1 MCGSY
6 SSSKTTL
13 LGLNVIYFVLSLIM
27 IGIAVNAKV
36 SGLVTSLPI
45 IGGITASGVFL
56 LFLAVIGII
65 GLMKNHQVML
75 YVYMIILFFIFI
87 IQFSCSCAALSL
99 TNLDQIKIVR
109 AAWDQAK
116 QFDISV
122 IIEAERQLD
131 CCGLGLNVT
140 HAIVRI
146 PDTEDHEWSTN
157 NQVFTGE
164 WVANECAKPPIFDAI
179 SSCQTCIVKILPK
192 VQSGLNAAG
201 GIGLFFS
208 FTELFGAILTYR
220 HRNLMDT
227 FGAGGKGLNI

>member
-27 IGIAVNAKV
+27 IGIAVNGKKQILNPNSLKVKITLFSAKV

-164 WVANECAKPPIFDAI
+164 WVVNECAKPPIFDAI

-192 VQSGLNAAG
+192 VSRYF
-201 GIGLFFS
+201 I
-208 FTELFGAILTYR
+208 ILKIDSLS
-220 HRNLMDT
+220 NS
-227 FGAGGKGLNI
+227 I

>member
-27 IGIAVNAKV
+27 IGIAVNGKKQILNPNSLKVKITLFSAKV

-164 WVANECAKPPIFDAI
+164 WVVNECAKPPIFDAI

-192 VQSGLNAAG
+192 VSRYFIKLKIDSLSNS
-201 GIGLFFS
+201 I
-208 FTELFGAILTYR
+208 
-220 HRNLMDT
+220 
-227 FGAGGKGLNI
+227 

>member
-27 IGIAVNAKV
+27 IGIAVNGKKQILNPNSLKVKITLFSAKV

-99 TNLDQIKIVR
+99 TNLDQIKIIR
-109 AAWDQAK
+109 AAWDEAK

-192 VQSGLNAAG
+192 VLRYSIISMINFL
-201 GIGLFFS
+201 S
-208 FTELFGAILTYR
+208 
-220 HRNLMDT
+220 
-227 FGAGGKGLNI
+227 NIIFRFKVG

>member
-27 IGIAVNAKV
+27 IGIAVNGKKQILNPNSLKVKITLFSAKV

-75 YVYMIILFFIFI
+75 YAYMIILFFIFI

-164 WVANECAKPPIFDAI
+164 WVVNECAKPPIFDAI

-192 VQSGLNAAG
+192 VLRYSIISMINFL
-201 GIGLFFS
+201 S
-208 FTELFGAILTYR
+208 
-220 HRNLMDT
+220 
-227 FGAGGKGLNI
+227 NIIFRFKVG

>member
-27 IGIAVNAKV
+27 IGIAVNGKKQILNPNSLKVKITLFSAKV

-164 WVANECAKPPIFDAI
+164 WVVNECAKPPIFDAI

-192 VQSGLNAAG
+192 VLRYSIISKINFL
-201 GIGLFFS
+201 S
-208 FTELFGAILTYR
+208 
-220 HRNLMDT
+220 
-227 FGAGGKGLNI
+227 NIIFRFKVG

>member
-27 IGIAVNAKV
+27 IGIAVNGKKQILNPNSLKVKITLFSAKV

-192 VQSGLNAAG
+192 VLRYSIISMINFL
-201 GIGLFFS
+201 S
-208 FTELFGAILTYR
+208 
-220 HRNLMDT
+220 
-227 FGAGGKGLNI
+227 NIIFRFKVG

>member
-27 IGIAVNAKV
+27 IGIAVNGKKQILNPNSLKVKITLFSAKV

-164 WVANECAKPPIFDAI
+164 WVVNECAKPPIFDAI

-192 VQSGLNAAG
+192 VSRYFIISKIDSLSNS
-201 GIGLFFS
+201 I
-208 FTELFGAILTYR
+208 
-220 HRNLMDT
+220 
-227 FGAGGKGLNI
+227 

>member
-27 IGIAVNAKV
+27 IGIAVNGKKQILNPNSLKVKITLFSAKV

-164 WVANECAKPPIFDAI
+164 WVVNECAKPPIFDAI

-192 VQSGLNAAG
+192 VLQYFIISKINFL
-201 GIGLFFS
+201 S
-208 FTELFGAILTYR
+208 
-220 HRNLMDT
+220 
-227 FGAGGKGLNI
+227 NIIFRFKVG

>member
-27 IGIAVNAKV
+27 IGIAVNGKKQILNPNSLKVKVTLFSAKV

-164 WVANECAKPPIFDAI
+164 WVVNECAKPPIFDAI

-192 VQSGLNAAG
+192 VLQYFIISKINFLSDIIFRFKVG
-201 GIGLFFS
+201 
-208 FTELFGAILTYR
+208 
-220 HRNLMDT
+220 
-227 FGAGGKGLNI
+227 

>member
-27 IGIAVNAKV
+27 IGIAVNGKKQILNPNSLKVKITLFSAKV

-192 VQSGLNAAG
+192 VLRYSIISMINFLSNTIFRFKVG
-201 GIGLFFS
+201 
-208 FTELFGAILTYR
+208 
-220 HRNLMDT
+220 
-227 FGAGGKGLNI
+227 